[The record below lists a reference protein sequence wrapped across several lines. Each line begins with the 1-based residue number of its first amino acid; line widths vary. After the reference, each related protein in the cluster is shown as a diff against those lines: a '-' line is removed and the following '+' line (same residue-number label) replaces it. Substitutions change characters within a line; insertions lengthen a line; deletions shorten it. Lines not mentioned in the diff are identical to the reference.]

1 MKLESVASE
10 FERRRKKAFPLLRK
24 LYRTI
29 QAQRRSILPQSVYAK
44 ALNYAWE
51 QRVPMLQYLRDG
63 RVEDGRVEDGR
74 VESDNNLIENQM
86 RPVALG
92 RKNYL
97 FAGSHDGAKRA
108 AVLYTI
114 LNTCKLNGVN
124 SFDYLYDVLRKVH
137 VPGVSLSELL
147 PQNWKRRT
155 TSP

>member
-63 RVEDGRVEDGR
+63 RVEI
-74 VESDNNLIENQM
+74 DNNLIENQM

-114 LNTCKLNGVN
+114 R
-124 SFDYLYDVLRKVH
+124 S
-137 VPGVSLSELL
+137 
-147 PQNWKRRT
+147 
-155 TSP
+155 

>member
-63 RVEDGRVEDGR
+63 RVEDGRVEI
-74 VESDNNLIENQM
+74 DNNLIENQM

-114 LNTCKLNGVN
+114 R
-124 SFDYLYDVLRKVH
+124 S
-137 VPGVSLSELL
+137 
-147 PQNWKRRT
+147 
-155 TSP
+155 

>member
-10 FERRRKKAFPLLRK
+10 FERRGKKAFPLLRK

-51 QRVPMLQYLRDG
+51 QRVPMLQYLGDG
-63 RVEDGRVEDGR
+63 RVEDGRVEI
-74 VESDNNLIENQM
+74 DNNLIENQM

-114 LNTCKLNGVN
+114 R
-124 SFDYLYDVLRKVH
+124 S
-137 VPGVSLSELL
+137 
-147 PQNWKRRT
+147 
-155 TSP
+155 